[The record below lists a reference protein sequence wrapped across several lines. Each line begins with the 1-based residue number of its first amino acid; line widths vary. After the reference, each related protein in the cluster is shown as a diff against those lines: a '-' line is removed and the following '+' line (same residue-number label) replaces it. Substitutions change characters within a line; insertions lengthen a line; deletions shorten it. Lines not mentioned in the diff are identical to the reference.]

1 MVVVLSQPWWVAK
14 GPDMSESNGVTMRGE
29 NAPETMV
36 ASAIAAEPVA
46 PGEPSAAT
54 TAAPVPPTRRRGSR
68 LARFFVI
75 VGIVLLSSVFVL
87 PLLAEAMDSGSNP
100 PGVASGWTAFFAVLY
115 VAPFGLISFLLAIF
129 AKLAQKLDENEQG
142 L

>member
-1 MVVVLSQPWWVAK
+1 
-14 GPDMSESNGVTMRGE
+14 MSESNDVTMRGE
-29 NAPETMV
+29 NVPEAMV
-36 ASAIAAEPVA
+36 ASAVAAQPDA
-46 PGEPSAAT
+46 PGGSTVAT
-54 TAAPVPPTRRRGSR
+54 AAAPVPLTRRRGSK

-100 PGVASGWTAFFAVLY
+100 SGVASGWTLFFAVFY
-115 VAPFGLISFLLAIF
+115 VAPFGLVSFLLAIF
-129 AKLAQKLDENEQG
+129 AKLAQKLDEKEQG

>member
-1 MVVVLSQPWWVAK
+1 MN
-14 GPDMSESNGVTMRGE
+14 ESNDVTMRGE
-29 NAPETMV
+29 NVPEAMV
-36 ASAIAAEPVA
+36 ASAVAAQPVA
-46 PGEPSAAT
+46 PGESATTT
-54 TAAPVPPTRRRGSR
+54 TAAPFAPARRRGSR

-129 AKLAQKLDENEQG
+129 AKLAQKLDEKEQG

>member
-1 MVVVLSQPWWVAK
+1 
-14 GPDMSESNGVTMRGE
+14 MSDSNDVTMRGE
-29 NAPETMV
+29 NVPEAMV
-36 ASAIAAEPVA
+36 ASAVAAQPVA
-46 PGEPSAAT
+46 PGGSPAAT
-54 TAAPVPPTRRRGSR
+54 AAAPVPLARRRGSK

-87 PLLAEAMDSGSNP
+87 PPLAEAMDSGSNP
-100 PGVASGWTAFFAVLY
+100 SGVASGWTFFFAVFY

-129 AKLAQKLDENEQG
+129 AKLAQKLDEKEQG

>member
-1 MVVVLSQPWWVAK
+1 
-14 GPDMSESNGVTMRGE
+14 MSESNDVTMRGE
-29 NAPETMV
+29 NVPEAMV
-36 ASAIAAEPVA
+36 ASAVAAQPDA
-46 PGEPSAAT
+46 PGGSTVAT
-54 TAAPVPPTRRRGSR
+54 AAAPVPLERRRGSK

-100 PGVASGWTAFFAVLY
+100 SGVASGWTLFFAVFY
-115 VAPFGLISFLLAIF
+115 VAPFGLVSFLLAIF
-129 AKLAQKLDENEQG
+129 AKLAQKLDEKEQG

>member
-1 MVVVLSQPWWVAK
+1 MN
-14 GPDMSESNGVTMRGE
+14 ESDDVTMRGE
-29 NAPETMV
+29 NVPEAMV
-36 ASAIAAEPVA
+36 ASAVAAQPVA
-46 PGEPSAAT
+46 PGESAAT
-54 TAAPVPPTRRRGSR
+54 TTAAPFAPARRRGSR

-100 PGVASGWTAFFAVLY
+100 PGVASGWTAFYAVLY
-115 VAPFGLISFLLAIF
+115 VAPVGLISFLLAIF
-129 AKLAQKLDENEQG
+129 AKLAQKLDEKEQG

>member
-1 MVVVLSQPWWVAK
+1 MN
-14 GPDMSESNGVTMRGE
+14 ESDDVTMRGE
-29 NAPETMV
+29 NVPEAMV
-36 ASAIAAEPVA
+36 ASAVAAQPVA
-46 PGEPSAAT
+46 PGESAAT
-54 TAAPVPPTRRRGSR
+54 TTAAPFAPARHRGSR

-100 PGVASGWTAFFAVLY
+100 PGVASGWAAFFAVLY

-129 AKLAQKLDENEQG
+129 AKLAQKLDEKEQG

>member
-1 MVVVLSQPWWVAK
+1 
-14 GPDMSESNGVTMRGE
+14 MSDSNDVTMRGE
-29 NAPETMV
+29 NVPEAMV
-36 ASAIAAEPVA
+36 ASAAAAQPVA
-46 PGEPSAAT
+46 SGGSTAAT
-54 TAAPVPPTRRRGSR
+54 AAAPVPLARRRGSK

-87 PLLAEAMDSGSNP
+87 PPLAEAMDSGSNP
-100 PGVASGWTAFFAVLY
+100 SGVASGWTFFFAVFY

-129 AKLAQKLDENEQG
+129 AKLAQKLDEKEQG

>member
-1 MVVVLSQPWWVAK
+1 MN
-14 GPDMSESNGVTMRGE
+14 ESNDVTMHGE
-29 NAPETMV
+29 NVPEAMV
-36 ASAIAAEPVA
+36 ASAVAAQPVA
-46 PGEPSAAT
+46 PGGSTAAT
-54 TAAPVPPTRRRGSR
+54 AAAPVPPARRRGSK

-87 PLLAEAMDSGSNP
+87 PVLAEAMDSGSNP
-100 PGVASGWTAFFAVLY
+100 SGVASGWTLFFAVFY

-129 AKLAQKLDENEQG
+129 AKLAQKLDEKEQG

>member
-1 MVVVLSQPWWVAK
+1 MN
-14 GPDMSESNGVTMRGE
+14 ESNDVTMRGE
-29 NAPETMV
+29 NVPEAMV
-36 ASAIAAEPVA
+36 ASAVVAQPVA
-46 PGEPSAAT
+46 PGGS
-54 TAAPVPPTRRRGSR
+54 TAAITGAPVTPPRRRGSK

-75 VGIVLLSSVFVL
+75 LGIVLLSSVFVL

-100 PGVASGWTAFFAVLY
+100 SGVASGWTFFFAVFY

-129 AKLAQKLDENEQG
+129 AKLAQKLDEKEQG

>member
-1 MVVVLSQPWWVAK
+1 MN
-14 GPDMSESNGVTMRGE
+14 ESDDVTMRGE
-29 NAPETMV
+29 NVPEAMV
-36 ASAIAAEPVA
+36 ASAVTAQSAA
-46 PGEPSAAT
+46 PGESSGAT
-54 TAAPVPPTRRRGSR
+54 TAPPVLPARRRGSR

-129 AKLAQKLDENEQG
+129 AKLAQKLDEKEQG

>member
-1 MVVVLSQPWWVAK
+1 MN
-14 GPDMSESNGVTMRGE
+14 ESNDVTMHGE
-29 NAPETMV
+29 NVPEAMV
-36 ASAIAAEPVA
+36 ASAVAAQPVA
-46 PGEPSAAT
+46 PGGSTAAI
-54 TAAPVPPTRRRGSR
+54 TAAPVPPARRRGSK

-87 PLLAEAMDSGSNP
+87 PLLAEAMGGGSAAN
-100 PGVASGWTAFFAVLY
+100 GWTLFFAVFY

-129 AKLAQKLDENEQG
+129 AKLVQKLDEKEQG